1 MEINFE
7 ELLQQIES
15 TYLVETEGGNNKD
28 AVNML
33 TEMVKKG
40 LQSSDEN
47 IRTIFSNTTGIK
59 EKFEGFNIW
68 IGDSFKTGYLL
79 KFGVINV
86 QSKDINDYV
95 TLLHEYGH
103 AVFDI
108 VLQGEYPED
117 FENIVN
123 QAVNNAYSFKN
134 QKIELGDLKL
144 EDGKFL
150 NVLEYMC
157 DEKNKESTIGMGPLS
172 DIMSAMWQVN
182 AFSKPNGEQL
192 VLPYS
197 HSREAYLK
205 EDGGIDY
212 KRVYD
217 EQFANFFSL
226 KANNCTEELNLLRN
240 MFGEEWYNSMNEK
253 ILEATQVLDQDNYSM

>member
-1 MEINFE
+1 MEMNYE
-7 ELLQQIES
+7 ELFSQIED
-15 TYLVETEGGNNKD
+15 TYLVETEGGNNKN
-28 AVNML
+28 AVDML
-33 TEMVKKG
+33 TRMVKKG
-40 LQSSDEN
+40 LQSNDEN
-47 IRTIFSNTTGIK
+47 VRAIFSNVISLK

-103 AVFDI
+103 AIFDI
-108 VLQGEYPED
+108 VLQGEMVED
-117 FENIVN
+117 FEDIVK
-123 QAVNNAYSFKN
+123 QAVSNAYSFKN

-144 EDGKFL
+144 DDGKFI

-192 VLPYS
+192 TLPYS
-197 HSREAYLK
+197 HSRDAYLDK
-205 EDGGIDY
+205 EGKIDY

-226 KANNCTEELNLLRN
+226 KANNCTEELNLLKN
-240 MFGEEWYNSMNEK
+240 MFGDVWYNSMNEK
-253 ILEATQVLDQDNYSM
+253 ILESAQVLDQDNYSM